1 MKRSSSM
8 SSVKG
13 SDYVTNYEELMSEYD
28 GHVTI
33 EERKM
38 KNDGL
43 YCDNFIWI
51 NRDLTERQK
60 ACILAEEI
68 GHYETTVG
76 DITFR
81 TDLNA
86 EKQEQNARIW
96 GYKKLLPPER
106 ILSAYSEGYTHPA
119 EMAEYLD
126 VDEIFLIEAINYYR
140 RANIL

>member
-1 MKRSSSM
+1 MKHSSSM

-28 GHVTI
+28 DHVTI
-33 EERKM
+33 EEKKM
-38 KNDGL
+38 LNDGL

-76 DITFR
+76 DITRR
-81 TDLNA
+81 TDLNS

-106 ILSAYSEGYTHPA
+106 ILYACAEGYTEPS
-119 EMAEYLD
+119 EIAEYLD
-126 VDEIFLIEAINYYR
+126 VDEAFLVEAVNYYR
-140 RANIL
+140 RTNLL